1 MATDNGELIGGICP
15 ECMEEERQKRDQSQY
30 GYKNNEQPILSDGV
44 KTGGLSM
51 SLDEMTVTIPIERYE
66 CLLDIETREVVLR
79 DYINQHN
86 YAEREE
92 MMRILGHPGDADKIK
107 NQEEKKRQEYSYRN
121 AAGEVIEDAGTD

>member
-1 MATDNGELIGGICP
+1 
-15 ECMEEERQKRDQSQY
+15 
-30 GYKNNEQPILSDGV
+30 
-44 KTGGLSM
+44 M